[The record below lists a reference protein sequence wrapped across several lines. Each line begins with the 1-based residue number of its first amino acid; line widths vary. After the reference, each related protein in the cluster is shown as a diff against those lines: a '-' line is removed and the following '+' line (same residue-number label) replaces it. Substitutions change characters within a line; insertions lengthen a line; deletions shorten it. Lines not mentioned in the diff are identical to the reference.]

1 MHFSTIELYNYG
13 IYKGLH
19 TIHLLNQQEKKNIT
33 LVGGMNGRGKT
44 TLLDSV
50 FLCLYG
56 RKAIEFVA
64 GKKEAYSKVLR
75 DRINKSSKDDN
86 TYIKLTME
94 MDDAEETI
102 LSITRSWQQN
112 DRKIN
117 TSLLVEKNGISDSYL
132 SDNWEY
138 YVEEL
143 IPFGIAKFFFFDNEK
158 ISQIADDD
166 AFDKIKDS
174 IKSVM
179 GVTTIESLC
188 SHIEK
193 IRKDK
198 RRGSPHDGLC
208 SDM

>member
-94 MDDAEETI
+94 MDDEIGRAH
-102 LSITRSWQQN
+102 
-112 DRKIN
+112 
-117 TSLLVEKNGISDSYL
+117 V
-132 SDNWEY
+132 
-138 YVEEL
+138 
-143 IPFGIAKFFFFDNEK
+143 
-158 ISQIADDD
+158 
-166 AFDKIKDS
+166 
-174 IKSVM
+174 
-179 GVTTIESLC
+179 
-188 SHIEK
+188 
-193 IRKDK
+193 
-198 RRGSPHDGLC
+198 
-208 SDM
+208 

>member
-1 MHFSTIELYNYG
+1 MHFSSIELYNYG

-19 TIHLLNQQEKKNIT
+19 TLNLVNQQEQKNIT
-33 LVGGMNGRGKT
+33 LIGGMNGRGKT

-64 GKKEAYSKVLR
+64 GKKEAYNKVLR
-75 DRINKSSKDDN
+75 DRINKSSQEN
-86 TYIKLTME
+86 STYIKLTME
-94 MDDAEETI
+94 MEDEEETTI
-102 LSITRSWQQN
+102 SITRLWQQN

-117 TSLLVEKNGISDSYL
+117 TSLRVEKNGISDNYL
-132 SDNWEY
+132 SENWEY

-166 AFDKIKDS
+166 AFEKIKDS

-188 SHIEK
+188 GHIEK
-193 IRKDK
+193 IRKK
-198 RRGSPHDGLC
+198 
-208 SDM
+208 